1 MRFIFLIATA
11 LTCATLVHGQS
22 AAPPAVRSHVERF
35 STPAMRA
42 GRGEAEA
49 TAKLKINPDDAEA
62 LNSRSLA
69 RMRLGR
75 YGEAYD
81 DLLRAVKLK
90 PAYAEYQANLGY
102 VLWKLGRAGEAIAAE
117 QAALKIDEKN
127 YTANYQLG
135 RFLLRLGDA
144 KQLTEAAAHLRR
156 ALEIN
161 PRPYEVR
168 FELLAAYRAL
178 GDIEHALGQVDLL
191 QDARPSDPRVTYV
204 AALLAADRNDM
215 KAAINGFQE
224 ALNRDPT
231 LYGAWQDLGLAY
243 IKLNQ
248 WKEAAATFGELAQ
261 RQADSVDAAYFHA
274 LALFNS
280 GNSKGAESEARRALR
295 LNGGAVEAQTLLGII
310 LASRGNANAEASEA
324 LAQAVALD
332 PTNFDAQFYLGRI
345 QYALKDYA
353 GSVNSL
359 RAAVKLNPR
368 HPEARFFLGTVLELA
383 SDSTAAIAEYQ
394 ELLRIDPNSV
404 MGQLGLGALL
414 VKQGKVDEALTA
426 LNRAVALD
434 PQEFEAHWALG
445 RALALKERYVDAVES
460 FQKAIALAPERSDA
474 HYQLGLALK
483 RLGRN
488 EEAKQEFA
496 IVERLNTQFRNSTN
510 PK

>member
-1 MRFIFLIATA
+1 MRFIVLIAAA

-22 AAPPAVRSHVERF
+22 GAPPAMRSHVERF

-49 TAKLKINPDDAEA
+49 TAKLKSNPDDAEV

-90 PAYAEYQANLGY
+90 PADAEYQANL
-102 VLWKLGRAGEAIAAE
+102 
-117 QAALKIDEKN
+117 
-127 YTANYQLG
+127 
-135 RFLLRLGDA
+135 
-144 KQLTEAAAHLRR
+144 
-156 ALEIN
+156 
-161 PRPYEVR
+161 PRQYEVR

-460 FQKAIALAPERSDA
+460 FQKAVALAPERSDA